1 MKQLWRQV
9 DELLRN
15 REGVFTESSLGQLRA
30 SRFLIASILLGALYG
45 CLMGMYGMFS
55 RATPEYRMILADVW
69 KVPALFVLTLL
80 ICFPSLYVFS
90 TLLGSRLPFRA
101 TLNLLLATVTM
112 TVTVLASLG
121 PIVAFFSVSTE
132 SYNFMKLLNVAF
144 FAVAGF
150 LGVGALL
157 KALQSLIGQTVA
169 NATPPPIPG
178 VPPVMSRREELYTPQ
193 RQVRQLFRIWI
204 LIYALVGCQMG
215 WVLRPFLGSPDLPFA
230 WFRHRQ
236 ANFFID
242 VWHSLAN
249 LFS

>member
-30 SRFLIASILLGALYG
+30 SRFLIASILLGA
-45 CLMGMYGMFS
+45 MYGMFS

-80 ICFPSLYVFS
+80 ISFPSLYVFS

-150 LGVGALL
+150 LGVGA
-157 KALQSLIGQTVA
+157 
-169 NATPPPIPG
+169 
-178 VPPVMSRREELYTPQ
+178 
-193 RQVRQLFRIWI
+193 
-204 LIYALVGCQMG
+204 
-215 WVLRPFLGSPDLPFA
+215 
-230 WFRHRQ
+230 
-236 ANFFID
+236 
-242 VWHSLAN
+242 
-249 LFS
+249 

>member
-1 MKQLWRQV
+1 MRKLWREV

-15 REGVFTESSLGQLRA
+15 RDGVLTESALGQVSAL
-30 SRFLIASILLGALYG
+30 RFLVASVLLGAVYG
-45 CLMGMYGMFS
+45 CLMGFYGVFS

-69 KVPALFVLTLL
+69 KVPVLFVFSLFV
-80 ICFPSLYVFS
+80 CFPSLYVFS
-90 TLLGSRLPFRA
+90 TLLGSRLSFRA
-101 TLNLLLATVTM
+101 TLNLLLAIVTITVA
-112 TVTVLASLG
+112 VLASLG
-121 PIVAFFSVSTE
+121 PIVAFFALSTD
-132 SYNFMKLLNVAF
+132 SYHFMKLLNVAF
-144 FAVAGF
+144 FGVAGF

-157 KALQSLIGQTVA
+157 KALQTLIGSTSVA
-169 NATPPPIPG
+169 NTTPQPSS
-178 VPPVMSRREELYTPQ
+178 VPPVLTRREELSAPQ
-193 RQVRQLFRIWI
+193 RQVKQVFRIWI

-242 VWHSLAN
+242 VWHSLLK

>member
-30 SRFLIASILLGALYG
+30 SRFLIASILLGA
-45 CLMGMYGMFS
+45 MYGMFS
-55 RATPEYRMILADVW
+55 RAAPEYRMILADVW

-90 TLLGSRLPFRA
+90 TLLGSRLPFLA
-101 TLNLLLATVTM
+101 TLTM

-150 LGVGALL
+150 LGVGAL
-157 KALQSLIGQTVA
+157 
-169 NATPPPIPG
+169 
-178 VPPVMSRREELYTPQ
+178 
-193 RQVRQLFRIWI
+193 
-204 LIYALVGCQMG
+204 
-215 WVLRPFLGSPDLPFA
+215 
-230 WFRHRQ
+230 
-236 ANFFID
+236 
-242 VWHSLAN
+242 
-249 LFS
+249 